1 VPGIQLNIC
10 NRRHFSSSA
19 RAEPNPKI
27 THILCALLKVS
38 KASEEKKE
46 KKEKKN
52 TVKQISDQKDVQYR
66 RSLLLMGLVHVLHI
80 KPSLMLQGRF
90 GKHSSTNVK
99 S

>member
-1 VPGIQLNIC
+1 MSGIQLNIC

-27 THILCALLKVS
+27 THKVS
-38 KASEEKKE
+38 KAPAEKKE

-52 TVKQISDQKDVQYR
+52 TVKQISDQKDVQYC

-80 KPSLMLQGRF
+80 KPSLMLQGHF
-90 GKHSSTNVK
+90 GKHSSTDVK